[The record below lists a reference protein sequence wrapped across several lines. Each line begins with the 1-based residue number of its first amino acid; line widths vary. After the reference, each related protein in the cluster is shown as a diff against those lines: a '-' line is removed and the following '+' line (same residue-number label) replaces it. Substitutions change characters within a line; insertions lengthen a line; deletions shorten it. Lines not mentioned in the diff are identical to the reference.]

1 MEPKPPISI
10 KNYKEKKK
18 EIISYI
24 FLNIKLVLFKMFL
37 NKKNVLIF
45 LVNLFFFFC
54 PILIFFF
61 FLYQKSSFS
70 VSKSEENKYWND
82 AKFWKWWKYF
92 SKYFWR

>member
-45 LVNLFFFFC
+45 LVNLFFFC

-61 FLYQKSSFS
+61 FL
-70 VSKSEENKYWND
+70 
-82 AKFWKWWKYF
+82 
-92 SKYFWR
+92 

>member
-10 KNYKEKKK
+10 KNYNEKKK

-45 LVNLFFFFC
+45 LVNLFFFC

-61 FLYQKSSFS
+61 FLY
-70 VSKSEENKYWND
+70 
-82 AKFWKWWKYF
+82 
-92 SKYFWR
+92 